1 MVRTEAPPPRS
12 DSLPWSPVE
21 ALGVFVDLLA
31 QVESAPA
38 ELSDFYDRLCE
49 ATARLAHLSRA
60 VIFVWDEAR
69 QRVRA
74 VGSKNV
80 PLDTFAGSHVSPANV
95 PIARA
100 ALAGDRV
107 VEAYDNFEEHLP
119 PEFARS
125 LQPRNLVCTPMS
137 AAGVWAGVIMAEHD
151 GDGPLTD
158 AERHTLWV
166 LGKVAALAASAR
178 IATRQQERSRQLSQH
193 IELAREV
200 HDSVMQRLFAVGLV
214 LDTEGDL
221 SPDDRARCGEQVH
234 QARQELAAAMQRPLE
249 RNPGPAAVALAD
261 ELALLE
267 ASNAQVKVE
276 FDWPLGVSIPRGFE
290 GLAQHVMAEALR
302 NARKHAQPTG
312 VTATVKAD
320 GDATVLEI
328 VNDGSHP
335 SNGEPAGMGLRL
347 AAQDAANRG
356 GELMWGPLSGGR
368 WLVRLRMPADVETES

>member
-1 MVRTEAPPPRS
+1 MTRTVAPPPRTE
-12 DSLPWSPVE
+12 SLPWSPVE

-38 ELSDFYDRLCE
+38 EPSDFYDRLCE

-74 VGSKNV
+74 AGSKDV
-80 PLDTFAGSHVSPANV
+80 PLEAFARTHVSPANV

-107 VEAYDNFEEHLP
+107 VEAYDHFEDHLP
-119 PEFARS
+119 PEFVAS
-125 LQPRNLVCTPMS
+125 LRPRNLVCTPMS

-151 GDGPLTD
+151 GSGPLTE

-178 IATRQQERSRQLSQH
+178 IATRQQERAHQLSQH

-214 LDTEGDL
+214 LESEAQL
-221 SPDDRARCGEQVH
+221 SAADQRRCAEQVH
-234 QARQELAAAMQRPLE
+234 GARQDLAAAMQRPLE
-249 RNPGPAAVALAD
+249 RNPGPAAIALAE
-261 ELALLE
+261 ELSLLE
-267 ASNAQVKVE
+267 AAHANVRVE
-276 FDWPLGVSIPRGFE
+276 TDWKLGVAIAPAYES
-290 GLAQHVMAEALR
+290 LAQHVMAEALR
-302 NARKHAQPTG
+302 NARKHAKPTT
-312 VTATVKAD
+312 VTASVKREGGA
-320 GDATVLEI
+320 AVLAVI
-328 VNDGSHP
+328 NDGSP
-335 SNGEPAGMGLRL
+335 PVGDEASGMGLRL
-347 AAQDAANRG
+347 AAQDAASRG
-356 GELMWGPLSGGR
+356 AELAWGSLSGGR
-368 WLVRLRMPADVETES
+368 WLVRLRMPVEELG